1 MLLVKV
7 QPAIKRTIS
16 QPKNVQ
22 TMGTV
27 KYNPFVPAKVF
38 SNLFDE
44 FFNKGL
50 GDFVGGDSML
60 TQPSVNVM
68 ETKDNFQIEL
78 AAPGLNKG
86 DFEVKVDNGTLTIS
100 AKKEHKEETTE
111 AEGRYMRKEFNFAS
125 FTRSFQLPDTINA
138 GDINATYENGVLL
151 VTLPKKE
158 EAKVVAARTIEI
170 G

>member
-1 MLLVKV
+1 MLFVKV

-27 KYNPFVPAKVF
+27 KYNPFVPGKAF

-44 FFNKGL
+44 FFTRGL
-50 GDFVGGDSML
+50 GDFVGADSIF
-60 TQPSVNVM
+60 TQPSVNVL

-86 DFEVKVDNGTLTIS
+86 DFEVKVDNGNLTIS
-100 AKKEHKEETTE
+100 AKKEQKEETTE
-111 AEGRYMRKEFNFAS
+111 GRYARKEFNFAS

-138 GDINATYENGVLL
+138 NDINATYENGVLL

-158 EAKVVAARTIEI
+158 EAKVVAARTVEI

>member
-1 MLLVKV
+1 MLFVKV
-7 QPAIKRTIS
+7 QPNLKHTIS

-27 KYNPFVPAKVF
+27 KYNPFVPAKAF
-38 SNLFDE
+38 TNLFDE
-44 FFNKGL
+44 FLNRGL
-50 GDFVGGDSML
+50 GDFVGADSMF
-60 TQPSVNVM
+60 TQPSVNVL

-86 DFEVKVDNGTLTIS
+86 AFEVKLDNGTLTIS
-100 AKKEHKEETTE
+100 AKKENKEETTE
-111 AEGRYMRKEFNFAS
+111 GKYTRKEFNFAS

-138 GDINATYENGVLL
+138 ADIAATYENGVLL

-158 EAKVVAARTIEI
+158 EAKVVAARTVEI

>member
-27 KYNPFVPAKVF
+27 KYNPFVPAKAF

-44 FFNKGL
+44 FFTRGL
-50 GDFVGGDSML
+50 GDFVGADSIF
-60 TQPSVNVM
+60 TQPSVNVL

-78 AAPGLNKG
+78 AAPGLTKG
-86 DFEVKVDNGTLTIS
+86 DFEVKLDNGTLAIS
-100 AKKEHKEETTE
+100 AKKENKEET
-111 AEGRYMRKEFNFAS
+111 AEGKYTRKEFNFAS

-138 GDINATYENGVLL
+138 AEIAATYENGVLL

-158 EAKVVAARTIEI
+158 EAKVVAARTVEI